1 MQGIFIRHPEDVRQ
15 PHPHPWT
22 GIAQDQRFNNRSWH
36 LPQGAGQVL
45 FLKRFACAGRV
56 RSLVVSATALGVF
69 RLYLNGVRLGE
80 DEMSPGWTDY
90 GSRVFVFSYDG
101 TDAVQK
107 ENCLV
112 AEVSAGWWSGRISF
126 GAYGFRPVSFCGEI
140 TVQYEDGTAETY
152 PTGEDWQ
159 CAFGGRVRFADI
171 WDGER
176 QDARMPEPSL
186 NPGAY
191 SFTGAVA
198 MPDPLPVPC
207 APVGPQVKVRQQLT
221 RSPDHAV
228 YYAGTEENGAPLGKI
243 RISCERA
250 GDGCEAGSLSPGTYL
265 LLDFGQNMVGRPE
278 ITLRAPAG
286 TTLEVRFAEMLND
299 TGDPSRGN
307 DGPAGS
313 PYLKNYRSAM
323 ALFTYT
329 ACGEG
334 QECAV
339 PGHVFYGFRYIEIA
353 CDGPVEIVRVRGL
366 VLGSDLTETGE
377 IETDHPG
384 VNQLISNIRWGMR
397 GNYLSVPTDCPQ
409 RDERLGWTGDTQIF
423 CGAASYLADVDG
435 FLRKWL
441 GDARD
446 SQIGEEGAYCD
457 VIPRVFRGKSNG
469 NAAWAEAGLIVPH
482 RLWLMYNDL
491 DTLREHYDSM
501 EAYMAYL
508 TRFGLEGP
516 NTAYGDW
523 LNYDVTDKRYIA
535 VCCYAYDAQLM
546 ALFAR
551 LLGKADREEHYGQ
564 LYRQIRDHFYSRY
577 MKEGRLLLTTQT
589 SYLLALHYNL
599 LLPTDRAAAVESL
612 AGKIRDNGY
621 RLSTGFV
628 GTGILNQT
636 LSEVGLDNLA
646 YALLTCRED
655 PSWLYSVDQGATTVW
670 ERWNSYTAAT
680 GFGDVGMNSFN
691 HYAYGAVAEWMFA
704 YMAGIRPDPEH
715 PGFDR
720 FILNPRPDSRT
731 AEQLTDGRQPI
742 RRVSASYH
750 SRRGVI
756 RSAWERRDDGS
767 LLFRFTVPSGT
778 VATLTI
784 APETAHH
791 RLTADGQ
798 TFDLRAPYRAELAA
812 GEYEFI
818 LS

>member
-1 MQGIFIRHPEDVRQ
+1 MQNAGVRLKNCSFERESKNRGLQLQGCCVTIQSDAASAEKTEGEEQVYTCFVPFMQGIFIRHPEDVRQ

-221 RSPDHAV
+221 RSPEHAV

-243 RISCERA
+243 RVSCERA
-250 GDGCEAGSLSPGTYL
+250 GDGCEAGTLSPGTYL

-353 CDGPVEIVRVRGL
+353 CEQHILQPVRRCENPEKLMYGFL
-366 VLGSDLTETGE
+366 
-377 IETDHPG
+377 
-384 VNQLISNIRWGMR
+384 LIASGRKRCAAYRTCN
-397 GNYLSVPTDCPQ
+397 
-409 RDERLGWTGDTQIF
+409 E
-423 CGAASYLADVDG
+423 GAAKSVLDDIDS
-435 FLRKWL
+435 FL
-441 GDARD
+441 
-446 SQIGEEGAYCD
+446 
-457 VIPRVFRGKSNG
+457 
-469 NAAWAEAGLIVPH
+469 
-482 RLWLMYNDL
+482 
-491 DTLREHYDSM
+491 
-501 EAYMAYL
+501 
-508 TRFGLEGP
+508 
-516 NTAYGDW
+516 
-523 LNYDVTDKRYIA
+523 KR
-535 VCCYAYDAQLM
+535 
-546 ALFAR
+546 
-551 LLGKADREEHYGQ
+551 
-564 LYRQIRDHFYSRY
+564 
-577 MKEGRLLLTTQT
+577 
-589 SYLLALHYNL
+589 
-599 LLPTDRAAAVESL
+599 
-612 AGKIRDNGY
+612 
-621 RLSTGFV
+621 
-628 GTGILNQT
+628 
-636 LSEVGLDNLA
+636 
-646 YALLTCRED
+646 
-655 PSWLYSVDQGATTVW
+655 SV
-670 ERWNSYTAAT
+670 
-680 GFGDVGMNSFN
+680 
-691 HYAYGAVAEWMFA
+691 
-704 YMAGIRPDPEH
+704 
-715 PGFDR
+715 
-720 FILNPRPDSRT
+720 
-731 AEQLTDGRQPI
+731 
-742 RRVSASYH
+742 
-750 SRRGVI
+750 
-756 RSAWERRDDGS
+756 
-767 LLFRFTVPSGT
+767 
-778 VATLTI
+778 
-784 APETAHH
+784 
-791 RLTADGQ
+791 
-798 TFDLRAPYRAELAA
+798 
-812 GEYEFI
+812 
-818 LS
+818 